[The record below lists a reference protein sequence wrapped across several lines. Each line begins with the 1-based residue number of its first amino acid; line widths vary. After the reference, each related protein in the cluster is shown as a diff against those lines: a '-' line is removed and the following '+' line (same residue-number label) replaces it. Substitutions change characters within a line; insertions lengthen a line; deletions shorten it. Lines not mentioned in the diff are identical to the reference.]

1 MKDSLRLI
9 VILIVAAG
17 IGIVVV
23 LGSWLYGSYNQR
35 MELFLA
41 TAERAL
47 FDAIQETI
55 QQRED
60 THEQP
65 KFLIRRAI
73 RPAYTKKLI
82 ATLTSTY
89 PGTNPDSLYL
99 LLDSLQQHER
109 DSFLRHRADVIGV
122 RAGSSFPSDGPHRL
136 LPNFLFGQTPLDS
149 AALLTIRQT
158 FMQELRR
165 NHIRTDFTLNVIEA
179 PPHRHQSV
187 SGSHTAV
194 TLLTPETRL
203 LDSMAGP
210 GFSIRPILIDPE
222 NGKFISA
229 SFNRPWQ
236 YLLYSLSWQLIISV
250 ALVATIVGC
259 FIYLFHTI
267 FKQNK
272 LAMLRKAF
280 VNNMTHEFRTPIA
293 TVSAAVQALQSYADT
308 KDEKRRDLYLSISRE
323 ELDHLSSMI
332 DGVLQVA
339 EGEHHTIKLQ
349 YRHYDLIGLV
359 KKCIATAKIN
369 ARSKQVDF
377 HFIPPPSVET
387 HYGDPEHMKNVITNL
402 LDNATKYGATRIS
415 VAIQP
420 SKAGK
425 FVKLQIHDNGIGIPR
440 AYQHQVFEP
449 FFRIPRSNVHT
460 AKGFGLGLSYV
471 KQVILQHGGS
481 ISLDSTPGEGSIFT
495 LSIPK
500 NTKT

>member
-55 QQRED
+55 QQQED

-65 KFLIRRAI
+65 KFRVRRAI
-73 RPAYTKKLI
+73 RPAFAKKLI
-82 ATLTSTY
+82 ATLTTTF

-99 LLDSLQQHER
+99 LLDRLQQHEH
-109 DSFLRHRADVIGV
+109 DSLLRHRADVIGV
-122 RAGSSFPSDGPHRL
+122 QAGSPFPSDGPRRL
-136 LPNFLFGQTPLDS
+136 LPSFLFGQTPLDS
-149 AALLTIRQT
+149 AALLNIRQT
-158 FMQELRR
+158 FMQELKR

-179 PPHRHQSV
+179 PPHRHESV
-187 SGSHTAV
+187 SGNHTAV
-194 TLLTPETRL
+194 TLLTPEARL
-203 LDSMAGP
+203 LDGMAGT
-210 GFSIRPILIDPE
+210 GFSIRPLLIDPE

-229 SFNRPWQ
+229 SFNHPWQ

-308 KDEKRRDLYLSISRE
+308 KDEERRDLYLSISRE
-323 ELDHLSSMI
+323 ELDHLSSLI
-332 DGVLQVA
+332 DSVLEIA
-339 EGEHHTIKLQ
+339 EGEHHSIVLHCRPYNLT
-349 YRHYDLIGLV
+349 DLI
-359 KKCIATAKIN
+359 KKCIATAEIN
-369 ARSKQVDF
+369 ARTTPVDF
-377 HFIPPPSVET
+377 HFITAHAIENL
-387 HYGDPEHMKNVITNL
+387 YGDPEHMKNVVTNL
-402 LDNATKYGATRIS
+402 LDNAVKYHATQVSI
-415 VAIQP
+415 VIQP
-420 SKAGK
+420 PNAGK
-425 FVKLQIHDNGIGIPR
+425 FVQLSVSDNGIGIPR
-440 AYQHQVFEP
+440 AYHRRIFEP
-449 FFRIPRSNVHT
+449 FFRVPRSNVHA

-471 KQVILQHGGS
+471 KQVVQQHGGS
-481 ISLDSTPGEGSIFT
+481 IALDSTPGEGCVFT
-495 LSIPK
+495 LFIPK
-500 NTKT
+500 NAKV